1 MEAKNEA
8 LTEIKKKDGERV
20 NAIASLQVGARAC
33 DVAQAHIDNVT
44 AMGYGDWLLYGPFH
58 GNGTM
63 EGEAPWIET
72 TADFR
77 LEENM
82 TFCAD
87 IFLGNHEKKHGLRI
101 EDVVR
106 VTKDG
111 AENLTNYRRELFEL

>member
-1 MEAKNEA
+1 
-8 LTEIKKKDGERV
+8 
-20 NAIASLQVGARAC
+20 
-33 DVAQAHIDNVT
+33 
-44 AMGYGDWLLYGPFH
+44 
-58 GNGTM
+58 M

-72 TADFR
+72 SADYL

-87 IFLGNHEKKHGLRI
+87 IFLGSEEQQIGLRI

-111 AENLTNYRRELFEL
+111 AENLTDYPRVLFEIPCD

>member
-1 MEAKNEA
+1 MIGALKAGIPAK
-8 LTEIKKKDGERV
+8 
-20 NAIASLQVGARAC
+20 
-33 DVAQAHIDNVT
+33 DVALQHKELVKKL
-44 AMGYGDWLLYGPFH
+44 GYEDYFLYGPFH
-58 GNGTM
+58 GNGLM

-72 TADFR
+72 SADYL

-87 IFLGNHEKKHGLRI
+87 IYLGNHAKQCGLRI

-111 AENLTNYRRELFEL
+111 AENLTNYPRTLFEL

>member
-1 MEAKNEA
+1 MAGYKIQETMIAA
-8 LTEIKKKDGERV
+8 LRAGRP
-20 NAIASLQVGARAC
+20 AREVALLHKQLVC
-33 DVAQAHIDNVT
+33 DL
-44 AMGYGDWLLYGPFH
+44 GYGDYYLYGPFH
-58 GNGTM
+58 GNGLM

-72 TADFR
+72 DSTYDLA
-77 LEENM
+77 ENM

-111 AENLTNYRRELFEL
+111 AENLTNYPRELFEL

>member
-1 MEAKNEA
+1 
-8 LTEIKKKDGERV
+8 
-20 NAIASLQVGARAC
+20 
-33 DVAQAHIDNVT
+33 
-44 AMGYGDWLLYGPFH
+44 MGYGDWLLYGPFH

-72 TADFR
+72 SADYL

-87 IFLGNHEKKHGLRI
+87 IFLGSEEQQIGLRI

-111 AENLTNYRRELFEL
+111 AENLTDYPRVLFEIPCD